1 MLRKIITIAIISIV
15 VCFFYAQNTFFI
27 VDEFVSDRLT
37 RGEKEVSS
45 NIVILAIDD
54 ESLAEVGKWPWP
66 RNVMADTAE
75 KLAEAGAKAV
85 FVDVLYTEES
95 QNQAQDL
102 EFQRVVNE
110 HNNIYLAANF
120 VFESKQESVGEL
132 AFESINRP
140 IFNIDQSQVGH
151 INVKEDRDSVVRQ
164 IMLGIPDEN
173 NEILPAISVKLA
185 NLLLADEGREI
196 SWNDNHEFFL
206 DGKKINT
213 SLYNEIYFSYATEP
227 HEDSQEVISN
237 KFDTIPIYQVINGE
251 FPPEYFENT
260 IVLIGPYTAGLQD
273 QYTTPMSQVTKMN
286 GVEIHA
292 NIIQSFL
299 DGSIYSKASTS
310 LVILIIT
317 VMTALSYF
325 IIDRLKVKWGFLALV
340 GFIGLYLVATITI
353 YSELHILLPFFYVL
367 LALVTVY
374 VTSVVSQYII
384 EQKEKARVTGLFGR
398 YVSKGVVDEILS
410 SKEEVK
416 LGGIRKDVTLVF
428 VDIRGFTPLSEK
440 MEPEEV
446 ILILNEYLD
455 LCTRAVFKF
464 EGTLDKFIGDGVM
477 AIFGAPIEQ
486 PDHAERAVRAALEMK
501 RHSSE
506 MAKRLEEQYG
516 RAVHFGV
523 GINSGPAVIG
533 NIGSQD
539 RLDYTAIGDTVNLAA
554 RLESNAKPGQILIS
568 ENVFERVK
576 DLFVITPLEAI
587 KVKGKEKPV
596 QIYSVEDEK

>member
-1 MLRKIITIAIISIV
+1 MSIAIISIV
-15 VCFFYAQNTFFI
+15 ICFFYARDMFFI
-27 VDEFVSDRLT
+27 VNEYVSDRLI
-37 RGEKEVSS
+37 REEKEVSS

-66 RNVMADTAE
+66 RGVIAE
-75 KLAEAGAKAV
+75 TTERLAEAGAKAI
-85 FVDVLYTEES
+85 FVDVLYSEAS
-95 QNQAQDL
+95 QDVSQDQVF
-102 EFQRVVNE
+102 ERVVNE
-110 HNNIYLAANF
+110 HDNIYLAANF
-120 VFESKQESVGEL
+120 VFKGKQENVGDL
-132 AFESINRP
+132 VFESINRP
-140 IFNIDQSQVGH
+140 VFSINQNQIGH

-185 NLLLADEGREI
+185 NLLLEEEGREI
-196 SWNDNHEFFL
+196 TWNESNEFFL
-206 DGKKINT
+206 DGQKIQTGPNNDINFT
-213 SLYNEIYFSYATEP
+213 YSTQP
-227 HEDSQEVISN
+227 HEDSQEVISK
-237 KFDTIPIYQVINGE
+237 KFDTIPIYQVINE
-251 FPPEYFENT
+251 EYPPEYFENT

-299 DGSIYSKASTS
+299 DGNIYSKANATTS
-310 LVILIIT
+310 YLIIT
-317 VMTALSYF
+317 LLTALSYLT
-325 IIDRLKVKWGFLALV
+325 IDRLKVKLGFLALL
-340 GFIGLYLVATITI
+340 GFIGIYWIATITVF
-353 YSELHILLPFFYVL
+353 SEMHILLPFFYVL
-367 LALVTVY
+367 LALIIVY
-374 VTSVVSQYII
+374 ITSVALQYIA
-384 EQKEKARVTGLFGR
+384 ERKEKARVTGLFGR
-398 YVSKGVVDEILS
+398 YVSKGVVDEILAS
-410 SKEEVK
+410 QEEVK
-416 LGGIRKDVTLVF
+416 LGGVRMDVSLVF

-440 MEPEEV
+440 MQPEEI

-501 RHSSE
+501 KHSFE
-506 MAKRLEEQYG
+506 MAKRLEEKYG
-516 RAVHFGV
+516 RAVYFGV

-533 NIGSQD
+533 NIGSTD

-554 RLESNAKPGQILIS
+554 RLESNAKPQQILIS
-568 ENVFERVK
+568 ENTYERVK
-576 DLFVITPLEAI
+576 DLFEITPLEPI

-596 QIYSVEDEK
+596 QIYQVEGEK

>member
-1 MLRKIITIAIISIV
+1 MLRKIVSIAIISIV
-15 VCFFYAQNTFFI
+15 ICFFYARDMFFI
-27 VDEFVSDRLT
+27 VNEYVSDRLI
-37 RGEKEVSS
+37 REEKEVSS

-66 RNVMADTAE
+66 RGVIAE
-75 KLAEAGAKAV
+75 TTERLAEAGAKAI
-85 FVDVLYTEES
+85 FVDVLYSEAS
-95 QNQAQDL
+95 QDVSQDQVF
-102 EFQRVVNE
+102 ERVVNE
-110 HNNIYLAANF
+110 HDNIYLAANF
-120 VFESKQESVGEL
+120 VFKGKQENVGDL
-132 AFESINRP
+132 VFESINRP
-140 IFNIDQSQVGH
+140 VFSINQNQIGH

-185 NLLLADEGREI
+185 NLLLEEEGREI
-196 SWNDNHEFFL
+196 TWNESNEFFL
-206 DGKKINT
+206 DGQKIQTGPNNDINFT
-213 SLYNEIYFSYATEP
+213 YSTQP
-227 HEDSQEVISN
+227 HEDSQEVISK
-237 KFDTIPIYQVINGE
+237 KFDTIPIYQVINE
-251 FPPEYFENT
+251 EYPPEYFENT

-299 DGSIYSKASTS
+299 DGNIYSKANATTS
-310 LVILIIT
+310 YLIIT
-317 VMTALSYF
+317 LLTALSYLT
-325 IIDRLKVKWGFLALV
+325 IDRLKVKLGFLALLD
-340 GFIGLYLVATITI
+340 FIGIYWIATITVF
-353 YSELHILLPFFYVL
+353 SEMHILLPFFYVL
-367 LALVTVY
+367 LALIIVY
-374 VTSVVSQYII
+374 ITSVALQYIA
-384 EQKEKARVTGLFGR
+384 ERKEKARVTGLFGR
-398 YVSKGVVDEILS
+398 YVSKGVVDEILAS
-410 SKEEVK
+410 QEEVK
-416 LGGIRKDVTLVF
+416 LGGVRMDVSLVF

-440 MEPEEV
+440 MQPEEI

-501 RHSSE
+501 KHSFE
-506 MAKRLEEQYG
+506 MAKRLEEKYG
-516 RAVHFGV
+516 RAVYFGV

-533 NIGSQD
+533 NIGSTD

-554 RLESNAKPGQILIS
+554 RLESNAKPQQILIS
-568 ENVFERVK
+568 ENTYERVK
-576 DLFVITPLEAI
+576 DLFEITPLEPI

-596 QIYSVEDEK
+596 QIYQVEGEK

>member
-1 MLRKIITIAIISIV
+1 MSIAIISIV
-15 VCFFYAQNTFFI
+15 ICFFYARDMFFI
-27 VDEFVSDRLT
+27 VNEYVSDRLI
-37 RGEKEVSS
+37 REEKEVSS

-66 RNVMADTAE
+66 RGVIAE
-75 KLAEAGAKAV
+75 TTERLAEAGAKAI
-85 FVDVLYTEES
+85 FVDVLYSEAS
-95 QNQAQDL
+95 QDVSQDQVF
-102 EFQRVVNE
+102 ERVVNE
-110 HNNIYLAANF
+110 HDNIYLAANF
-120 VFESKQESVGEL
+120 VFKGKQENVGDL
-132 AFESINRP
+132 VFESINRP
-140 IFNIDQSQVGH
+140 VFSINQNQIGH

-185 NLLLADEGREI
+185 NLLLEEEGREI
-196 SWNDNHEFFL
+196 TWNESNEFFL
-206 DGKKINT
+206 DGQKIQTGPNNDINFT
-213 SLYNEIYFSYATEP
+213 YSTQP
-227 HEDSQEVISN
+227 HEDSQEVISK
-237 KFDTIPIYQVINGE
+237 KFDTIPIYQVINE
-251 FPPEYFENT
+251 EYPPEYFENT

-299 DGSIYSKASTS
+299 DGNIYSKANATTS
-310 LVILIIT
+310 YLIIT
-317 VMTALSYF
+317 LLTALSYLT
-325 IIDRLKVKWGFLALV
+325 IDRLKVKLGFLALLD
-340 GFIGLYLVATITI
+340 FIGIYWIATITVF
-353 YSELHILLPFFYVL
+353 SEMHILLPFFYVL
-367 LALVTVY
+367 LALIIVY
-374 VTSVVSQYII
+374 ITSVALQYIA
-384 EQKEKARVTGLFGR
+384 ERKEKARVTGLFGR
-398 YVSKGVVDEILS
+398 YVSKGVVDEILAS
-410 SKEEVK
+410 QEEVK
-416 LGGIRKDVTLVF
+416 LGGVRMDVSLVF

-440 MEPEEV
+440 MQPEEI

-501 RHSSE
+501 KHSFE
-506 MAKRLEEQYG
+506 MAKRLEEKYG
-516 RAVHFGV
+516 RAVYFGV

-533 NIGSQD
+533 NIGSTD

-554 RLESNAKPGQILIS
+554 RLESNAKPQQILIS
-568 ENVFERVK
+568 ENTYERVK
-576 DLFVITPLEAI
+576 DLFEITPLEPI

-596 QIYSVEDEK
+596 QIYQVEGEK